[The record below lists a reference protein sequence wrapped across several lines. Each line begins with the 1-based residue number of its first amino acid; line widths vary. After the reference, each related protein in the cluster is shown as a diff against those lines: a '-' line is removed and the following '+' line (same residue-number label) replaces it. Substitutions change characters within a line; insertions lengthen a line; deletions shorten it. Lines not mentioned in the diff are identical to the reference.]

1 VGTGVAGSLV
11 PDSIYYP
18 YVENSKT
25 ITLHKTARDALTGGG
40 INKINFNGNNVSGN
54 HAFKVG
60 LRKTL
65 LDVKVIN
72 EGDGYTNRNL
82 KINPT
87 GISTQNDSIN
97 FVNHGFQD
105 GEVIEYF
112 GNISGLTQGNSYYI
126 LKIDDNSFSLSDAGI
141 GATISSNY
149 IRRKQVNL
157 ISNGL

>member
-1 VGTGVAGSLV
+1 MVGERFRIELFNTNTKTSSESRSGINTSDERIVFYNDHNFQTGDPIIYDSFNNLGVGTGVAGSLV

-72 EGDGYTNRNL
+72 EGDGYTNR
-82 KINPT
+82 KFK
-87 GISTQNDSIN
+87 D
-97 FVNHGFQD
+97 
-105 GEVIEYF
+105 
-112 GNISGLTQGNSYYI
+112 
-126 LKIDDNSFSLSDAGI
+126 
-141 GATISSNY
+141 
-149 IRRKQVNL
+149 
-157 ISNGL
+157 